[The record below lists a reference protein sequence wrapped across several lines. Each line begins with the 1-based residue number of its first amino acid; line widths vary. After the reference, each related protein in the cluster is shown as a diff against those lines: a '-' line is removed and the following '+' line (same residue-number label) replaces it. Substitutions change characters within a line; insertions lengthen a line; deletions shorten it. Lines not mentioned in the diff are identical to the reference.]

1 MSRKDGCGCS
11 VLRCHY
17 LTAVN
22 EIVFVYSWLRLAFSR
37 QGNLSLHDW
46 LDSCLIH
53 ATWKC
58 LYSSVYCGFPQRSE
72 ENRWGPHAD
81 SSSRAPVSLRQR
93 IQSPGTKC
101 ACLFVFLLPPRDVGF
116 TPQTTL
122 AATRPYKSLQ
132 RCTAVCHTSAILAH
146 YASWSCISCVFVC
159 AWKEWEER
167 CCEGYEDVAIG
178 ERTEMPAV
186 IYLNAGQYTYLMI
199 QAHLVKGRWSRA
211 FVCNCGCIV
220 TLLL

>member
-1 MSRKDGCGCS
+1 MDFLPRLYEVRWAAFVQMIYFHLMNRDEQKRWLWMFS
-11 VLRCHY
+11 
-17 LTAVN
+17 TALSLPDSVN

-37 QGNLSLHDW
+37 QDNLSLHDW

-132 RCTAVCHTSAILAH
+132 RCTAVVTPLPYWLITPPGAVYHVFL
-146 YASWSCISCVFVC
+146 CVR
-159 AWKEWEER
+159 ER
-167 CCEGYEDVAIG
+167 N
-178 ERTEMPAV
+178 ERRDAARGMKTWRSERGLKCQQLF
-186 IYLNAGQYTYLMI
+186 I
-199 QAHLVKGRWSRA
+199 
-211 FVCNCGCIV
+211 
-220 TLLL
+220 